1 MGNNSKVLL
10 MASPAISAPMLHEI
24 QQADEVFLHLPLEE
38 YQTEVNNEEADQVQ
52 SNAEKYSFVLYGN
65 LRNAKHLVEWADGD
79 SLTDIF
85 PDAVHLALDKPTAD
99 FLEDH
104 SVPAIMPREQA
115 KPIDLLEFMLRISR
129 EGSSLY
135 PCTDQKAEE
144 LPGLLQEL
152 EMKVDEFTVC
162 SEMSLSKDRLNELRK
177 EAENEVIG
185 TVLLHNRS
193 AVNRFGAAFPD
204 LDLKSKTV
212 ISGSSGV
219 TKILIDMGI
228 EPDYEAEGNWYSIAS
243 LIKEK
248 IIS

>member
-1 MGNNSKVLL
+1 
-10 MASPAISAPMLHEI
+10 MASPAISAPMLNEMEEAGEI
-24 QQADEVFLHLPLEE
+24 FLHLPLEE
-38 YQTEVNNEEADQVQ
+38 YKTEVNSEEADQVQ
-52 SNAEKYSFVLYGN
+52 SNADKYSFVLYGN

-79 SLTDIF
+79 ALTDIF
-85 PDAVHLALDKPTAD
+85 SEAVHLALDKPTAD

-104 SVPAIMPREQA
+104 SVLAIMPREQA

-129 EGSSLY
+129 EGPSLY

-162 SEMSLSKDRLNELRK
+162 SEISLSKERLNELRK
-177 EAENEVIG
+177 EAENEQIG
-185 TVLLHNRS
+185 TILLHNRS
-193 AVNRFGAAFPD
+193 AVNRFGAAFPN
-204 LDLKSKTV
+204 LDMKSKAV

-219 TKILIDMGI
+219 TKILIDMGV
-228 EPDYEAEGNWYSIAS
+228 EPDYEADGNWYSIAS

-248 IIS
+248 IVS